1 MSYIYDYQYFED
13 DNSNNDNSNNL
24 NTKNIAF
31 IALSY
36 KNIEQKRFSDS
47 RETEQL
53 LNMLNNE
60 E

>member
-1 MSYIYDYQYFED
+1 MSYIYDYQYLEY
-13 DNSNNDNSNNL
+13 DNSNTSNI
-24 NTKNIAF
+24 KNIDV

>member
-1 MSYIYDYQYFED
+1 MSYIYDYQYLED
-13 DNSNNDNSNNL
+13 DNSNTL
-24 NTKNIAF
+24 NTKNIDV
-31 IALSY
+31 IVLSY